1 MFRFLSICI
10 SYPSTF
16 ISSPISDSTWLC
28 SVHELGS
35 LLTWTSKL
43 QCKFESYQVNS
54 PHSNWL
60 RGKKKKTT
68 QYHCYPIESSSLN
81 KQYLGGADFC
91 SFALLSLLSR
101 HPSLPPQLNTNHSV
115 ILWSQSWLSA
125 CFQNTLSGACIVC
138 GNISMLKGH
147 LDSSFWSQPSP
158 SSCTWDESRAGGVG
172 SSSCLWSWSNSCSML
187 SPSVHKPIYWLLA
200 YFFEMKII

>member
-60 RGKKKKTT
+60 RGKKKQTT

-115 ILWSQSWLSA
+115 IVIPILTQCLFSKHSLWCLYCMWKYFHVERPLGFLFLKPTFTQLLYLRWEPCRRCRLQQLS
-125 CFQNTLSGACIVC
+125 
-138 GNISMLKGH
+138 
-147 LDSSFWSQPSP
+147 
-158 SSCTWDESRAGGVG
+158 
-172 SSSCLWSWSNSCSML
+172 
-187 SPSVHKPIYWLLA
+187 
-200 YFFEMKII
+200 MKLV